1 MVGLRAD
8 LNSIEAELLLVPG
21 RCNDAGTFDSMH
33 KTLLLCFIHGFKG
46 DNYTFGGF
54 PEHLRALVSH
64 ALPKT
69 SVKAVT
75 YPQFETRGDLKECVG
90 RFREWL
96 QNVVIDLEVS
106 AGTPSPTVD
115 PSVHT
120 ILIGHSM
127 GGIVAADTL
136 LSITSDPPLPP
147 PSSTN
152 NNTTTTCSST
162 TSTSPPPSPHLF
174 MFPYIQGILAFDT
187 PYLGIAPSVVA
198 HGAETHYKTASTAY
212 SALSEVAGVFGW
224 GTGTGT
230 TSPPLNQQPR
240 PAPSNQQPKLLLPPG
255 PESAK
260 DLLSASGSPNQ
271 QDAASAPAWHRWSKY
286 AMFAGAAGFVAAGG
300 AAAYVKRDSITIGWS
315 WVGSHLEFVGCLM
328 RAEELKAR
336 LKGLMALRREKGI
349 GFADL
354 VTVLGKG
361 ASGGAQV
368 DNNNEKRGR
377 SVAGGW
383 VEIGGE
389 EGGGLPARRMFC
401 NVPATTTRKGEEEQ
415 EEQQACFEGMVND
428 KAKDETEAHM
438 SMFFPRENPG
448 YYFMSERAKELVVGW
463 VDEGWYVG
471 SEQRRNDAH
480 GEDEHG
486 KMGGLEGAGRAEREK
501 EKKTEKEWDAE
512 DMEASLGGEDP
523 VLVD

>member
-1 MVGLRAD
+1 
-8 LNSIEAELLLVPG
+8 
-21 RCNDAGTFDSMH
+21 
-33 KTLLLCFIHGFKG
+33 
-46 DNYTFGGF
+46 
-54 PEHLRALVSH
+54 
-64 ALPKT
+64 
-69 SVKAVT
+69 
-75 YPQFETRGDLKECVG
+75 
-90 RFREWL
+90 
-96 QNVVIDLEVS
+96 
-106 AGTPSPTVD
+106 
-115 PSVHT
+115 
-120 ILIGHSM
+120 
-127 GGIVAADTL
+127 
-136 LSITSDPPLPP
+136 
-147 PSSTN
+147 
-152 NNTTTTCSST
+152 
-162 TSTSPPPSPHLF
+162 
-174 MFPYIQGILAFDT
+174 
-187 PYLGIAPSVVA
+187 
-198 HGAETHYKTASTAY
+198 
-212 SALSEVAGVFGW
+212 
-224 GTGTGT
+224 
-230 TSPPLNQQPR
+230 
-240 PAPSNQQPKLLLPPG
+240 
-255 PESAK
+255 
-260 DLLSASGSPNQ
+260 
-271 QDAASAPAWHRWSKY
+271 
-286 AMFAGAAGFVAAGG
+286 MFAGAAGFVAAGG